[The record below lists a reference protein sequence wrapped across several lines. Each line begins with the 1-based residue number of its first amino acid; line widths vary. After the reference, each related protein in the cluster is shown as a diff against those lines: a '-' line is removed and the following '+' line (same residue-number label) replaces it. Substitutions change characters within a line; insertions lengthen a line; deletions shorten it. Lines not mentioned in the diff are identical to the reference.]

1 MVFFWHSSD
10 SWLVVWNMAFMTFH
24 SVGNVIIPSDEL
36 IFFRVVGIPP
46 TRWWV
51 MAKYSGLTMD
61 SIYVKILYHGNSTT
75 WSSVP
80 RLGLMIFR
88 SKKHHETSIS
98 SISRDFPARHV
109 WFPENMWKSCFFTMN
124 GETTDTTPKK
134 SKSVIVWYQC
144 RNYAI
149 PSEDDCCRVSGS
161 TWDWKIPGWCADLFG
176 MKQFDLKWTV
186 YPIMLTKC
194 WNQ

>member
-1 MVFFWHSSD
+1 
-10 SWLVVWNMAFMTFH
+10 
-24 SVGNVIIPSDEL
+24 
-36 IFFRVVGIPP
+36 
-46 TRWWV
+46 

-161 TWDWKIPGWCADLFG
+161 TGDWKIPGWCADLFG